1 MEKKGIRFGLRE
13 KVLLTVVGASM
24 LITSI
29 MSVIFYSRS
38 VDSIQSNYKENIG
51 ISLQVCADTFDDIMK
66 EAYFTCTYA
75 AAGEEL
81 RELVH
86 RDDTYEALIALLQQ
100 YRSRNSNIQSVYCYI
115 KETDQL
121 VKVSADGFQIENN
134 SAEALDWMNSAT
146 LQETGNRFSPMYN
159 IDTSSPIKRQFF
171 TYGKRIYDAQGIEI
185 GRLFV
190 NVDERTIYF
199 KCLQSEETQNNTCYI
214 VQNQWIVSATDTSV
228 LESRLQE
235 QENTMRVSIR
245 TAMTE
250 YSLASVSDLSAMT
263 ADLRSMRNWILFVA
277 LLLNLLLCIPVF
289 FIVRGMMHPMGELEK
304 DMQRVKEG
312 DLSVRAE
319 TYHQDEIGSLSANF
333 NDMIQQIELL
343 IDELVTERMLK
354 KEAEIEALQYQITP
368 HFMYNT
374 LSSIRYAAALE
385 HSDNIASLLQAFIEL
400 LRLSASDRGSFIT
413 VQQEMQMV
421 ENYIKLQKFR
431 YADSFDVEIDIA
443 PETLRF
449 YVPRLLI
456 QPLVEN
462 AILHGLNHREKE
474 NRIVIRVIQDG
485 QQLAI
490 KVEDNGIGMTTEE
503 IHNLMNGIRRSKFSG
518 IGISNVRERLR
529 LYYGEKGT
537 LQYHSTQGTGTTAII
552 TLPASDDPDAYSI

>member
-1 MEKKGIRFGLRE
+1 MEEKGIRFGLQE

-38 VDSIQSNYKENIG
+38 VDSIQSNYQENIG
-51 ISLQVCADTFDDIMK
+51 ISLQVCADTFDDVMK

-75 AAGEEL
+75 IAGEEL
-81 RELVH
+81 RALVH
-86 RDDTYEALIALLQQ
+86 QDDTYEALIALLQQ
-100 YRSRNSNIQSVYCYI
+100 YRSRNSEIHSVYCYV
-115 KETDQL
+115 KEADVLIQ
-121 VKVSADGFQIENN
+121 VSADGVRITPN
-134 SAEALDWMNSAT
+134 SAEVLDWMNTAT
-146 LQETGNRFSPMYN
+146 QQETGNQFSPAYN
-159 IDTSSPIKRQFF
+159 IDTSSAIQRQFF
-171 TYGKRIYDAQGIEI
+171 TYGKRIYDTQGAEI

-214 VQNQWIVSATDTSV
+214 TRHDLVVSATDTSA

-235 QENTMRVSIR
+235 QEDTMLVSTD

-250 YSLASVSDLSAMT
+250 YSLVSVSDLSAIT
-263 ADLRSMRNWILFVA
+263 ADLRSTRNWILFVA
-277 LLLNLLLCIPVF
+277 LLLNLLLSIPVF
-289 FIVRGMMHPMGELEK
+289 FIVRGMMYPMSELEK
-304 DMQRVKEG
+304 DMARVKEG

-319 TYHQDEIGSLSANF
+319 IYHRDEIGSLSENF

-385 HSDNIASLLQAFIEL
+385 HSDNIASLLQVFIEL
-400 LRLSASDRGSFIT
+400 LRLSASDRGAFIT
-413 VQQEMQMV
+413 VEQEIQMV
-421 ENYIKLQKFR
+421 ENYVQLQKFR
-431 YADSFDVEIDIA
+431 YADSFDVEFDIA
-443 PETLRF
+443 PETRQF

-474 NRIVIRVIQDG
+474 NRIAIRVMQDG

-490 KVEDNGIGMTTEE
+490 KVEDNGVGMTAEE
-503 IHNLMNGIRRSKFSG
+503 IQNLMSGARRSKFSG

-537 LQYHSTQGTGTTAII
+537 LQYHSVQENGTTAII
-552 TLPASDDPDAYSI
+552 TLPASDDPDAYTI